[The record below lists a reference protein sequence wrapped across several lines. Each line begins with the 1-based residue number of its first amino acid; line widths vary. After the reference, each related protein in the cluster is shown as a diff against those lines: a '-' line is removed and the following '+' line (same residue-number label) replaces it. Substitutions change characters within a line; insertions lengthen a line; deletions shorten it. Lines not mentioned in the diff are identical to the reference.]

1 MNLDVQTIDAMTCI
15 NFRDTAAKE
24 CWNSLID
31 CEYFSSSQAKSTMD
45 FARRWAK
52 VMQHLMKNDAKSL
65 TEVVLPAAIEA
76 NIDNA
81 NIHAKDMALE
91 LLIAV
96 WSKGDDLSRW
106 SSKSENMYDFLIRI

>member
-15 NFRDTAAKE
+15 NFRDAVAKE

-31 CEYFSSSQAKSTMD
+31 CEYFSSPQAKSTMD

-52 VMQHLMKNDAKSL
+52 IMQHMMSSEAKSL
-65 TEVVLPAAIEA
+65 TEVVLPAALEA
-76 NIDNA
+76 DIDNA
-81 NIHAKDMALE
+81 SIHAKDMALD

-96 WSKGDDLSRW
+96 WSNGDDLSLW
-106 SSKSENMYDFLIRI
+106 SSKSENMYDLLIRI